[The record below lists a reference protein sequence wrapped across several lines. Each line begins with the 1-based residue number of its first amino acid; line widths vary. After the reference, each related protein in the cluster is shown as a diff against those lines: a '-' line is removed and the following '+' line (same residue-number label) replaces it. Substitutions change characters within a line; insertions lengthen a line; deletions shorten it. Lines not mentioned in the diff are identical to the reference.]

1 MKLIIKN
8 NQQSIMN
15 ITKHFALMFT
25 VFLFISSCNSKKS
38 EKKEGATSEE
48 EIKSPTEVILTDEQ
62 YKSANIQLGSMELR
76 NLTSAIKTNGRLSL
90 PPQNKA
96 TVSTPFGGIVK
107 EIKVT
112 TGQLVTK
119 GTTLAIIENPD
130 IIQLQQDYLEN
141 ASHLDFITADYS
153 RQKSLQKDN
162 ITSQKHFQQTEADYK
177 ATVAKDN
184 ALKAKLQMLNINVD
198 ELKNGNIIPHLTIAA
213 PINGYVQDIT
223 TNIGTFAETNTMLF
237 EIINNTDLHIDLQ
250 VFEKDIRKISN
261 GQKVY
266 FTFTNSAKISVQD
279 TAIVFAIDK
288 EFNSQTQSV
297 IVHAEIQH
305 PKGIMLPGMY
315 VEARIM
321 IDNDRVLSVPNEAI
335 VSQGDEHFIFI
346 AVEKNEKVSDVKNKN
361 ETAKEHTFKKIKV
374 TVGTTDLGFTAIT
387 PTENI
392 SDDAK
397 IVIKGAYALL
407 SEINKGR
414 EEEGEKDKTQKEK
427 D

>member
-8 NQQSIMN
+8 NFTTIVN
-15 ITKHFALMFT
+15 IIKHFAL
-25 VFLFISSCNSKKS
+25 LFIILFFFASCRSKS
-38 EKKEGATSEE
+38 NKKVSEE
-48 EIKSPTEVILTDEQ
+48 NSSEEKKSPTEVILSDEQ

-107 EIKVT
+107 EIKVA

-119 GTTLAIIENPD
+119 GTTLCIIENPD

-141 ASHLDFITADYS
+141 NSHLDFITADYS
-153 RQKSLQKDN
+153 RQKTLQKDN
-162 ITSQKHFQQTEADYK
+162 ITSQKHFQETEADYK
-177 ATVAKDN
+177 STVAKDN
-184 ALKAKLQMLNINVD
+184 ALKAKLQMLNINID
-198 ELKNGNIIPHLTIAA
+198 NLKNGNIIPHLTITA
-213 PINGYVQDIT
+213 PISGYVQDIT
-223 TNIGTFAETNTMLF
+223 TNIGTFAEPNTMLF
-237 EIINNTDLHIDLQ
+237 EIINNNDLHIDLQ

-266 FTFTNSAKISVQD
+266 FTFTNSEKISVQD
-279 TAIVFAIDK
+279 TAVIFAIDK

-321 IDNDRVLSVPNEAI
+321 IDNDRVQSVPDEAI

-346 AVEKNEKVSDVKNKN
+346 TDEKEQ
-361 ETAKEHTFKKIKV
+361 HTFKKIKV
-374 TVGTTDLGFTAIT
+374 TVGTNDLGFTAIT
-387 PTENI
+387 PTETI

-407 SEINKGR
+407 SEMNKGG
-414 EEEGEKDKTQKEK
+414 EEDEK
-427 D
+427 